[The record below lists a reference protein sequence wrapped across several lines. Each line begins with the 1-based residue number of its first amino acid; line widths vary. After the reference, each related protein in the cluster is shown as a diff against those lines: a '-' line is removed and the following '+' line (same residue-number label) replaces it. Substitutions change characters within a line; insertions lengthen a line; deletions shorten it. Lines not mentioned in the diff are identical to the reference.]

1 MTSREYAYGDLT
13 AMLRREQ
20 ELWHDDSST
29 VACTFGQVAFWS
41 ARLLDDDWTARLRHE
56 RNSLVG
62 WGWLAGGTELA
73 WEVRPTHRTLLDKI
87 LDWGPPARSTFHR
100 TTTMRSSD
108 WAREVS
114 STFRTRLGSGGTF
127 VPWTRSRSHIFPTA
141 ID

>member
-41 ARLLDDDWTARLRHE
+41 AQLLDDDWTARLRHE

-62 WGWLAGGTELA
+62 WGWLTGGTELA

-87 LDWGPPARSTFHR
+87 LDWGPPDAVHVPSHH
-100 TTTMRSSD
+100 D
-108 WAREVS
+108 DAIE
-114 STFRTRLGSGGTF
+114 RLGARGLVHVSDA
-127 VPWTRSRSHIFPTA
+127 PWFRWHIRSLDA
-141 ID
+141 IEEPHLPDGID